1 MNFLRK
7 IPPYY
12 VAKKASNLI
21 NNGNIKL
28 EEDYIFKGSNAYTKI
43 NKVKQNNDIKFAYN
57 ELIKNVKK
65 YQKNNI
71 NTF

>member
-1 MNFLRK
+1 MNFLKK

-12 VAKKASNLI
+12 VAKKTSNLI

-28 EEDYIFKGSNAYTKI
+28 EDDYIFKGSNAYTKI
-43 NKVKQNNDIKFAYN
+43 NELKQKNDIKFAYN
-57 ELIKNVKK
+57 ELLKNVKK

>member
-43 NKVKQNNDIKFAYN
+43 NDNNQNNIRFAYD
-57 ELIKNVKK
+57 ELKKNVKK
-65 YQKNNI
+65 YQNNI

>member
-1 MNFLRK
+1 MNILKK

-43 NKVKQNNDIKFAYN
+43 NKFQQNNNIKFAYD
-57 ELIKNVKK
+57 ELKKNVKK
-65 YQKNNI
+65 YQNNT
-71 NTF
+71 NTI

>member
-7 IPPYY
+7 IPPFY
-12 VAKKASNLI
+12 VAKKTSNLI

-28 EEDYIFKGSNAYTKI
+28 EEDYVFKGSNAYTKL
-43 NKVKQNNDIKFAYN
+43 KHFDKNNNIKFAYD
-57 ELIKNVKK
+57 ELKKNVKK
-65 YQKNNI
+65 YQNNI

>member
-28 EEDYIFKGSNAYTKI
+28 EEDYVFKGSNAYTKM
-43 NKVKQNNDIKFAYN
+43 NEFKQNDIKFAYD
-57 ELIKNVKK
+57 ELKKNVKK
-65 YQKNNI
+65 YQNNT
-71 NTF
+71 NTI

>member
-1 MNFLRK
+1 MNFLKK

-28 EEDYIFKGSNAYTKI
+28 EEDYIFQGSNAYTKMNEI
-43 NKVKQNNDIKFAYN
+43 KYKDNNVKFAYE
-57 ELIKNVKK
+57 ELKKNYKK
-65 YQKNNI
+65 YQNN
-71 NTF
+71 N